1 MKVAGP
7 AVVSTGAGAQISQ
20 VGILETPNDPPVKL
34 GLVHMN
40 ALIANIY
47 LVRAD
52 SLVSSFR
59 NSI

>member
-20 VGILETPNDPPVKL
+20 VRLLETPNDPPVKL

-52 SLVSSFR
+52 SLASSFR